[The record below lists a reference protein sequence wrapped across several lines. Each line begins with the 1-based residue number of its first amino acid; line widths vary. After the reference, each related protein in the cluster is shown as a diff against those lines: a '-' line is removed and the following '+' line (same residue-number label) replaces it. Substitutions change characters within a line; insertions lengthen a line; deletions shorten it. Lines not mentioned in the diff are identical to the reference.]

1 MENETKLFIK
11 GMVCNR
17 CVMIVKDELQG
28 LGHAAVQV
36 ELGVVKLADA
46 ATEFDRAKLQ
56 QRLTRLGFDLLED
69 PKRKLAEEVKAL
81 VKEVYSGGFAFPDR
95 FRFSFFAKER
105 LNKDD
110 DSISDLFIAFE
121 KKTIEQHSIE
131 FRIGKVREY
140 RVCSNATLADLAF
153 RLNFNSPAH

>member
-1 MENETKLFIK
+1 
-11 GMVCNR
+11 MVCNR
-17 CVMIVKDELQG
+17 CTMVIKKEPES
-28 LGHAAVQV
+28 LGHFPVPLEGGMVKIAGSEEEVNRAGV
-36 ELGVVKLADA
+36 E
-46 ATEFDRAKLQ
+46 
-56 QRLTRLGFDLLED
+56 QRLALLGFDLLED

-81 VKEVYSGGFAFPDR
+81 VKEVYSGGFDFPDR

-140 RVCSNATLADLAF
+140 RVYSNATLADLAF